1 MVEGIEAE
9 IEAAGFTEN
18 KALELLEAAFLV
30 LAAPCDG
37 ASAQGSIRRRL
48 YHFAPAILLH
58 PAAAQAEDAALTRAM
73 HVRVSVSVSPW
84 CLLEGCVQRVRVRPG
99 EQGGRSNDRLDTCQ

>member
-30 LAAPCDG
+30 LAAPRDG

-48 YHFAPAILLH
+48 FCTRYFCIRLQHRLKMLL
-58 PAAAQAEDAALTRAM
+58 
-73 HVRVSVSVSPW
+73 
-84 CLLEGCVQRVRVRPG
+84 
-99 EQGGRSNDRLDTCQ
+99 

>member
-1 MVEGIEAE
+1 MLYVLLLAGELAQLARAPHPDGKVVSKEQEEVGCRCRMVEGIEAE

-30 LAAPCDG
+30 LAAPRDG

-48 YHFAPAILLH
+48 FCTRYFCIRLQHRLKMLL
-58 PAAAQAEDAALTRAM
+58 
-73 HVRVSVSVSPW
+73 
-84 CLLEGCVQRVRVRPG
+84 
-99 EQGGRSNDRLDTCQ
+99 

>member
-1 MVEGIEAE
+1 MSNEQEEVGCQCRMVEGIEAE

-30 LAAPCDG
+30 LAAPRDG

-48 YHFAPAILLH
+48 YHFAPATF
-58 PAAAQAEDAALTRAM
+58 A
-73 HVRVSVSVSPW
+73 S
-84 CLLEGCVQRVRVRPG
+84 GCSTG
-99 EQGGRSNDRLDTCQ
+99 